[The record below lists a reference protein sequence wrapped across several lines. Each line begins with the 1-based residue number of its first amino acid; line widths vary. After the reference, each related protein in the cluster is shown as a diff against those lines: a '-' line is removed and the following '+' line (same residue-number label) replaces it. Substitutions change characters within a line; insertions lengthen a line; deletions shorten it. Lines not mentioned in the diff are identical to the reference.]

1 MIANEKGITMKILKI
16 DKKENTIEIV
26 PESLGDLWHL
36 QQAIEEHD
44 IVSGSAERKVKA
56 KEEGMKASKEKIFV
70 ELDVEKT
77 EFHQSTGQLR
87 VLGIIVGGKPEEFIQ
102 LKAHHAIEVELNKKI
117 RIKKTELKQYLIDRL
132 KKAEK
137 QSYRPKIVFLVLDD
151 EQADIAEIM
160 DYGFSIKASIKSGK
174 HGKQYEQ
181 EHDGERYFNELFS
194 VLKQIEPK
202 NLIIAGPGFAKN
214 NFKNFLEQKSAKFN
228 AFYCSTNSVGLTG
241 LNELLKNK
249 AIEKILEE
257 SAIAEESRMI
267 EELFAAIARQA
278 NVSIGLKETEQALE
292 AGAVAELFLEE
303 QTHLE
308 NRKQTEEL
316 LKKAEQ
322 QAAKIHFISS
332 GHEAGQK
339 LRGISGIAAML
350 RYKIQ

>member
-1 MIANEKGITMKILKI
+1 MKILKI
-16 DKKENTIEIV
+16 DRKENTIEIM
-26 PESLGDLWHL
+26 PENLDDLWHL
-36 QQAIEEHD
+36 QQIIEEHD
-44 IVSGSAERKVKA
+44 IVSGSAERKIKA

-70 ELDVEKT
+70 ELDVEKV
-77 EFHQSTGQLR
+77 EFHQATGQLR
-87 VLGIIVGGKPEEFIQ
+87 VLGIIVAGKPEEFIQ
-102 LKAHHAIEVELNKKI
+102 LKAHHTIEVELNKKI
-117 RIKKTELKQYLIDRL
+117 RIKKAAELQQYLVDRL

-137 QSYRPKIVFLVLDD
+137 SALKPKIVFLVLDD
-151 EQADIAEIM
+151 EQADIAELR
-160 DYGFSIKASIKSGK
+160 DFGFDRKASIKSGK
-174 HGKQYEQ
+174 HGKQYKQDSSE
-181 EHDGERYFNELFS
+181 EKYFNELLS

-214 NFKNFLEQKSAKFN
+214 NFKKFLEQKSAKFN

-249 AIEKILEE
+249 AAEKILEE

-278 NVSIGLKETEQALE
+278 NVSIGFKETEQALE

-308 NRKQTEEL
+308 QRKKTEEL

-322 QAAKIHFISS
+322 QAAKIHIISS

-339 LRGISGIAAML
+339 LRGIGGIAAML
-350 RYKIQ
+350 RYKIN